1 MSSLRTAARFATLCA
16 VIFSLGSLPID
27 SIAQDKNAKA
37 PPPPQLGKLV
47 RKPLV
52 AAQKAASEQK
62 WAECIS
68 NGEAANAV
76 PEKTAYDLFVIN
88 DILGFCK
95 IRSNDQTGA
104 LAAFEFVANS
114 EFADAARKALLN
126 KAVLQLAYNAKQYPK
141 AIDYGT
147 RLIGAGGAEENTYLL
162 VAQSHYL
169 QNDFKST
176 RAFAETW
183 IRQLEGEGRVPADL
197 AIQLFLSSCIR
208 LEDNACSLSALE
220 LQAAHHP
227 KEQTWPSLILILF
240 RDTPEANTLDV
251 FRLARETGA
260 LRRGEEYTEMSQLAI
275 EKGLPGEAQSVLEQ
289 GEAAN
294 VFTTPALKELSKR
307 LLASAKTQA
316 TADRPVLAKQEKE
329 SATNKNGQVDVRIG
343 QAFTSYGQY
352 AQAITAIERGLAKGN
367 VRNVPEAR
375 LSLGIAQ
382 LRAGNKTA
390 AAEAFKSVD
399 GDEFMKR
406 LARLWGLRAR

>member
-1 MSSLRTAARFATLCA
+1 MPMLRTVARVAALCVLIA
-16 VIFSLGSLPID
+16 SVGGMPFD
-27 SIAQDKNAKA
+27 SIAQDKAAKA
-37 PPPPQLGKLV
+37 PPPQLGKGV
-47 RKPLV
+47 RKSLQ

-68 NGEAANAV
+68 NGETANAV
-76 PEKTAYDLFVIN
+76 AEKSAYDLFVIN

-95 IRSNDQTGA
+95 IRSNDQPGA
-104 LAAFEFVANS
+104 LVAFEFVANS
-114 EFADAARKALLN
+114 EFADATRKALLN

-141 AIDYGT
+141 AVDYGT
-147 RLIGAGGAEENTYLL
+147 RLISAGGAEENTYLL

-169 QNDFKST
+169 QNDFKAS
-176 RAFAETW
+176 RAFTEAW
-183 IRQLEGEGRVPADL
+183 IRQLQGEGKTPPDL
-197 AIQLFLSSCIR
+197 GIQLFLSSCIR
-208 LEDNACSLSALE
+208 LEDDACSLNALE
-220 LQAAHHP
+220 VQATHHP
-227 KEQTWPSLILILF
+227 KDQTWPNLVLILF
-240 RDTPEANTLDV
+240 RSTPEANTLDV
-251 FRLARETGA
+251 FRLSRETGA
-260 LRRGEEYTEMSQLAI
+260 LRRGEEYTEMAQLAI
-275 EKGLPGEAQSVLEQ
+275 EKGLPGEAQAVLEQ

-294 VFTTPALKELSKR
+294 VFATPALKELSKR

-329 SATNKNGQVDVRIG
+329 SATGKNGQVDVRIG

-352 AQAITAIERGLAKGN
+352 TEAITAIERGLARGN

-382 LRAGNKTA
+382 LRAGNKA
-390 AAEAFKSVD
+390 AAAATFKSVE